1 MKKARKNLSLL
12 LAVLLLTAALTPA
25 ASAAGNTCRTPVCQL
40 RSYVL
45 CRMFGICPAAE
56 KTVTEPAAQKEAQPA
71 APAVSVPD
79 TVSAYER
86 RVAEL
91 VNEKRAR
98 YGLSPLTLDASLC
111 EKARVKSQDM
121 AKNRYFDHN
130 SPTYGSPFAMMRS
143 FGISYRHAGENIAKG
158 FSSPEDVVSAWMQ
171 SETHRANILSANF
184 TSIGVGYVANGG
196 YWTQWFIG

>member
-1 MKKARKNLSLL
+1 MKNAKKKVSLL
-12 LAVLLLTAALTPA
+12 LAVLLLSAALTPA
-25 ASAAGNTCRTPVCQL
+25 ALAADTTCRTPVCRL
-40 RSYVL
+40 HNSIL
-45 CRMFGICPAAE
+45 CRMFGICPTAE
-56 KTVTEPAAQKEAQPA
+56 KTVTAQTPSVQKPSA
-71 APAVSVPD
+71 APASSAEN

-121 AKNRYFDHN
+121 AKNHYFDHN
-130 SPTYGSPFAMMRS
+130 SPTYGSPFSMMRS
-143 FGISYRHAGENIAKG
+143 FGISYRYAGENIAKG
-158 FSSPEDVVSAWMQ
+158 FSAPEDVVSAWMQ